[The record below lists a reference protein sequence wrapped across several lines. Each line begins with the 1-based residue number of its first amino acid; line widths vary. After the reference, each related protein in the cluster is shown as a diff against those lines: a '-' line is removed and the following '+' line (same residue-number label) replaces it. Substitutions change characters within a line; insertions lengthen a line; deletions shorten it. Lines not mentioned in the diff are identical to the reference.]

1 MKHNVGPRE
10 QLFRIII
17 GSAALLGAAMVPKLR
32 RWRWLL
38 GTWGLAN
45 ITTGLTRYCPSNQ
58 LTGIDNTKG
67 NEFVHF
73 DQSLKGL
80 RGRLCQQLNRFQ
92 HRIGARL

>member
-17 GSAALLGAAMVPKLR
+17 GSAALLSVAVIPKLR

-45 ITTGLTRYCPSNQ
+45 ITTGLTGSVPAIN
-58 LTGIDNTKG
+58 
-67 NEFVHF
+67 
-73 DQSLKGL
+73 
-80 RGRLCQQLNRFQ
+80 
-92 HRIGARL
+92 